1 MSEFDELMRQK
12 AVALKYNPEKNGA
25 PMIVASGMGYL
36 AEKITETAMDAGVPV
51 YEDNSLATLLTQLKL
66 GQEIPRELYQAIVE
80 IYIYFLGYVPDQKEE
95 GAAEGEGEADGTDGD
110 IADDGAEDG
119 GGLGGPA
126 AARAANGG
134 RNAGQGMA
142 DGGSSGPG
150 GASGGAA
157 QGAAGQAVS
166 GPPSGGVQGA
176 VRRGAAGTGSGGS
189 ATGRAGSAAGRAEA
203 VAGRTA
209 AGRTGAR
216 GAAGGPGAVND
227 MTLRGMPTGP
237 SLRESG
243 RR

>member
-36 AEKITETAMDAGVPV
+36 AEKITETAMEAGVPV

-166 GPPSGGVQGA
+166 GPPSGG
-176 VRRGAAGTGSGGS
+176 
-189 ATGRAGSAAGRAEA
+189 AGSAAGRAEA